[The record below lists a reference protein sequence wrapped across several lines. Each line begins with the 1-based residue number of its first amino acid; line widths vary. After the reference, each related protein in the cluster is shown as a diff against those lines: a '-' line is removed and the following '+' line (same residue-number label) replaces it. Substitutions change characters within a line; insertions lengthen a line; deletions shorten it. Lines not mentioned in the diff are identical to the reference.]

1 MEAASIPW
9 RPIGELFVEK
19 GLISQAQLEEALAE
33 QEATGHRLGEILVK
47 RNLISSPEL
56 TQALMEQLGR
66 EVAKEEGF
74 GTGLWSEI
82 RRRNASSGTGPE
94 PVLREED
101 RSPFGEGLAKK
112 LGVVPDEPFDSPAP
126 SDSATIEETES
137 AQLWEVVAR
146 PEDEEA
152 DQTEADILRRS
163 R

>member
-33 QEATGHRLGEILVK
+33 QEATGQRLGEILVK

-82 RRRNASSGTGPE
+82 RRRNASSGSGPE

-112 LGVVPDEPFDSPAP
+112 LGVVPDEPPTP
-126 SDSATIEETES
+126 R
-137 AQLWEVVAR
+137 R
-146 PEDEEA
+146 PP
-152 DQTEADILRRS
+152 TRPRS
-163 R
+163 RRPNPRSSGRSSHALRTKRRIRPKPTSSESR